1 MAKSFAHVIVVENNG
16 IIDEEVDLPAG
27 DDYLTF
33 FSDFYRMG
41 WRGDIYTLYRIEGNT
56 RVFVETYKFDD
67 K

>member
-16 IIDEEVDLPAG
+16 VTDEEVNLPIG

-33 FSDFYRMG
+33 FYDFYRMG
-41 WRGDIYTLYRIEGNT
+41 WSGDVYTLYRVEGNT
-56 RVFVETYKFDD
+56 RVLVDTYRFDD